1 MHPSQRE
8 LLAVLVRSARCP
20 HPCDHMIGA
29 PARARTADFLA
40 TTLYMRHR
48 LHLISALVPLH
59 THTQR
64 AASAPRLTV
73 QCTHSMLPFPP
84 AQLGALV
91 TVVPSLITRPSPVQ
105 HLSPAPPSRGP
116 RIRTVILNRPPHPSP
131 HPLLKLEEAHS
142 LDARQEI
149 LPCRISRRHDE
160 GLPPH
165 ANPMLRPELPPAPP
179 QPGALHQPHALRVA
193 IYCGDISISPR
204 LLAD

>member
-142 LDARQEI
+142 LMRAKRS
-149 LPCRISRRHDE
+149 CRAGYPAVMTKAFRPTPTRCFGQNSHLRLRNRAPSTSRMH
-160 GLPPH
+160 
-165 ANPMLRPELPPAPP
+165 
-179 QPGALHQPHALRVA
+179 
-193 IYCGDISISPR
+193 
-204 LLAD
+204 